1 MKTPLWN
8 SSNDQPKATR
18 VAMIALLNQQ
28 LADAIDLG
36 LQTKQAH
43 WNVKGPSFISLHLLF
58 DEVAGKV
65 EEFTDEIAER
75 AVALGGIAHGTVQVL
90 ARNSTI
96 TAYPLDILAGDEHVA
111 ALAAALAAYAKST
124 RSSIDVA
131 DKAGDAGTADLFTGI
146 SREIDDLLW
155 KVEAHA
161 AAKS

>member
-1 MKTPLWN
+1 MKIPLWN
-8 SSNDQPKATR
+8 SSNDQPKTTR

-43 WNVKGPSFISLHLLF
+43 WNVKGPAFISLHLLF
-58 DEVAGKV
+58 DEVAGKIA
-65 EEFTDEIAER
+65 EFTDELAER
-75 AVALGGIAHGTVQVL
+75 AVALGGVALGTAQVL
-90 ARNSTI
+90 VRESTLK
-96 TAYPLDILAGDEHVA
+96 AYPLDIFSGGEHVA
-111 ALAAALAAYAKST
+111 SLSTALAAYAKSSRAAIAT
-124 RSSIDVA
+124 ATKA
-131 DKAGDAGTADLFTGI
+131 DDAGTSDLFTSI